1 MKDSDCMLG
10 LLVHFDKLFDFFY
23 PEGLEGKPREKSSTP
38 KNADWGHEDM
48 KNHVHFFGWTHASL
62 ASLSPNKKENWYF

>member
-48 KNHVHFFGWTHASL
+48 KNHVHFFG
-62 ASLSPNKKENWYF
+62 